1 MTDKLSGFGVKII
14 ARCICPMGEYFCF
27 LFYYVFVFLYIYSY
41 WHIVWLFVRSS
52 VLPIRFVIL
61 YSNADILIFHIFVC
75 MCWFYCMKM
84 VAYAAAYDTDTGVC
98 DHPPWARVANK
109 DKSKQNAYNFQI
121 IYFIHSSQGFFF
133 FSSIIIIKLQ

>member
-84 VAYAAAYDTDTGVC
+84 VAYAAAYDTRHRCLWPSTL
-98 DHPPWARVANK
+98 
-109 DKSKQNAYNFQI
+109 
-121 IYFIHSSQGFFF
+121 SQGRKQRQIKTKCIQFSNYIFYSFFSRFFF
-133 FSSIIIIKLQ
+133 FLP